1 MLDFRW
7 EYMIN
12 CFWEKENFTVR
23 FRFENSM
30 KGVMDE
36 VTIFE
41 LIFIEHFLIIVTY
54 QSNSISDFTRR
65 PIFVHVRC

>member
-1 MLDFRW
+1 
-7 EYMIN
+7 MIN
-12 CFWEKENFTVR
+12 YFWEKENFIVH
-23 FRFENSM
+23 FRFQNSA

-54 QSNSISDFTRR
+54 QSNSAISDFTGR
-65 PIFVHVRC
+65 PVFAHIRC